1 MNECGKFIV
10 LEGIDGSGKSTQI
23 ELLKS
28 KLLASDHK
36 VHTTTEPTEREV
48 GKLIRRILKKEVSVT
63 EETLAALF
71 VADRLDH
78 IKNSQDGM
86 AGLLADGVTVIS
98 DRYYWSSYAYHGLSM
113 PISKVVEMNAICDYH
128 LKPDLTIY
136 LDLTAEESMS
146 RIEKRNEKKEK
157 FETLELLQGIR
168 QNYFI
173 AFERYHKNSKVEIIN
188 ANQSMDICAEQ
199 IWQVVNSLFTQIST
213 H

>member
-1 MNECGKFIV
+1 MNKCGKFIV
-10 LEGIDGSGKSTQI
+10 LEGIDGSGKTTQI

-28 KLLASDHK
+28 KLVTADHK
-36 VHTTTEPTEREV
+36 VHTTTEPTDREV
-48 GKLIRRILKKEVSVT
+48 GKLIRRILQKEVNVS

-78 IKNSQDGM
+78 IQNTHDGIS
-86 AGLLADGVTVIS
+86 GLLADNVTVIS

-113 PISKVVEMNAICDYH
+113 PIPQVVEMNAICDNL

-146 RIEKRNEKKEK
+146 RIEKRNEKIEK

-173 AFERYHKNSKVEIIN
+173 AFERHHKNMPIEIVN
-188 ANQSMDICAEQ
+188 ANQDIESCADQ
-199 IWQVVNSLFTQIST
+199 IWNVAKTLFDK